1 MSRQTLQHRPQPKSD
16 EFLPTTQQE
25 MARRNWRQLDI
36 LLVSGDAYVDH
47 PGFGIPLLARL
58 LESKGYKVCIV
69 NDRYLEVDGTT
80 YLFSKSRKHG
90 RWIAKAF

>member
-1 MSRQTLQHRPQPKSD
+1 MTDLQNYIDGYGFRISVKELAHK
-16 EFLPTTQQE
+16 
-25 MARRNWRQLDI
+25 
-36 LLVSGDAYVDH
+36 AYWQMKVLGH
-47 PGFGIPLLARL
+47 
-58 LESKGYKVCIV
+58 EVCIV

>member
-1 MSRQTLQHRPQPKSD
+1 MAELQNFI
-16 EFLPTTQQE
+16 E
-25 MARRNWRQLDI
+25 
-36 LLVSGDAYVDH
+36 GY
-47 PGFGIPLLARL
+47 GFGISVEKLAEKAYVYMEL
-58 LESKGYKVCIV
+58 KGHDVCLI

>member
-1 MSRQTLQHRPQPKSD
+1 MTELQNYI
-16 EFLPTTQQE
+16 E
-25 MARRNWRQLDI
+25 
-36 LLVSGDAYVDH
+36 GY
-47 PGFGIPLLARL
+47 GFGISVKELAHRAYRYM
-58 LESKGYKVCIV
+58 ESKGHKVCIV